1 MKACQVSPGAKFGKK
16 HMVAAE
22 VNDKAIKK
30 IELIFLREYVS
41 ACKKIRKSEQPELSK
56 ILTGDITIGKLTV

>member
-1 MKACQVSPGAKFGKK
+1 MECSRGAKFGEK

-30 IELIFLREYVS
+30 IEIFGR
-41 ACKKIRKSEQPELSK
+41 IRQRLNENN
-56 ILTGDITIGKLTV
+56 ILVFFFLF